1 MSAEN
6 FNFETSLQQLEQL
19 VQQMEQG
26 NLSLEQS
33 MQAFEQGIALTRECQ
48 QALDSAE
55 QKVQLLMQDA
65 NGKLVEKPFPSV
77 PSQASQIVQE

>member
-1 MSAEN
+1 MADTA

-33 MQAFEQGIALTRECQ
+33 MQAFEQGVALTRECQ
-48 QALDSAE
+48 TALDQAE
-55 QKVQLLMQDA
+55 QKVQVLMQDSQ
-65 NGKLVEKPFPSV
+65 GKLVEQPFDAL
-77 PSQASQIVQE
+77 QQD

>member
-6 FNFETSLQQLEQL
+6 FNFEAALQQLEQL

-26 NLSLEQS
+26 KLSLEES
-33 MQAFEQGIALTRECQ
+33 MQAFEKGIALTRECQ

-55 QKVQLLMQDA
+55 QKVQTLMQDA
-65 NGKLVEKPFPSV
+65 AGKLVEQPFPTT
-77 PSQASQIVQE
+77 QADAETEQG

>member
-1 MSAEN
+1 MSKSN

-26 NLSLEQS
+26 SLSLEES
-33 MQAFEQGIALTRECQ
+33 MRAFEQGVALTRECQ
-48 QALDSAE
+48 QALDKAE

-65 NGKLVEKPFPSV
+65 QGKVTEQAFPS
-77 PSQASQIVQE
+77 ASSESD